1 MNCDKPTRL
10 LVGLEDNSWMC
21 ASRLID
27 SLIPLH
33 AYQIGFRLRAIDPD
47 TRAAFTTTC
56 ISMQTALEQGS
67 ALSRSGYHVEIW
79 SPAHL
84 EVPEESSVH

>member
-1 MNCDKPTRL
+1 M
-10 LVGLEDNSWMC
+10 S
-21 ASRLID
+21 ASRLVVNP
-27 SLIPLH
+27 LIPPH

-47 TRAAFTTTC
+47 TRAVFATTC

-84 EVPEESSVH
+84 EVPEGSSVH